1 MTSSAKR
8 LLFGTAGI
16 PHSAAKD
23 STLSGIE
30 CISKL
35 KLDCLEIEFVKG
47 IKMGVDTALKIK
59 NAALARQISLSAHAP
74 YYVNLNAEE
83 EGKRLVSQERILA
96 TARIA
101 ELCGARSVVFH
112 CGYYGRSTPEQ
123 AYETILKGVKEVSSI
138 LRSERN
144 KVVLRP
150 ETMGRHSQ
158 FGSLEEILK
167 LCREVEGILP
177 CIDFSHIYTRNGKAN
192 SYSEFH
198 RILRKV
204 EKKLGKK
211 ALKKVHLHI
220 SGAEFTKKGE
230 RKHVDLKECDF
241 HYDDWIQVLKDF
253 EVEGIVIC
261 ESPNLE
267 QDALMLKKL
276 YVGQIE

>member
-1 MTSSAKR
+1 MTSVAKN

-16 PHSAAKD
+16 PHSASAD

-47 IKMGVDTALKIK
+47 VKMGTDTALQVKET
-59 NAALARQISLSAHAP
+59 ALLHNISLSAHAP
-74 YYVNLNAEE
+74 YYINLNAEE

-96 TARIA
+96 TARTA
-101 ELCGARSVVFH
+101 EKCGARSVVFH
-112 CGYYGRSTPEQ
+112 GGYYGKLTPEST
-123 AYETILKGVKEVSSI
+123 YKTISKGIKEVSSI
-138 LRSERN
+138 LKSERN

-150 ETMGRHSQ
+150 ETMGKRSQ
-158 FGSLEEILK
+158 FGSLEEIIQ
-167 LCREVEGILP
+167 LCREVDGILP
-177 CIDFSHIYTRNGKAN
+177 CLDFSHIYTRNGKAN
-192 SYSEFH
+192 SYLEFH
-198 RILRKV
+198 RILRKI
-204 EKKLGKK
+204 EKKLGKR
-211 ALKKVHLHI
+211 ALKNAHLHI

-230 RKHVDLKECDF
+230 RKHIDLKESDF
-241 HYDDWIQVLKDF
+241 RYDDWVQALKDF

-276 YVGQIE
+276 YEE

>member
-1 MTSSAKR
+1 MISAAKN

-47 IKMGVDTALKIK
+47 IKMGTDTAKKIRETAQAH
-59 NAALARQISLSAHAP
+59 NISLSAHAP

-96 TARIA
+96 TARMA
-101 ELCGARSVVFH
+101 ETCGARSVIFH
-112 CGYYGRSTPEQ
+112 CGYYGKSTPEQ
-123 AYETILKGVKEVSSI
+123 AYKPILKGVKEVSSI
-138 LRSERN
+138 LKSERS

-150 ETMGRHSQ
+150 ETMGKRSQ
-158 FGSLEEILK
+158 FGSLEEIIQ
-167 LCREVEGILP
+167 LCREVDGILP
-177 CIDFSHIYTRNGKAN
+177 CLDFSHIYTRDGKVN
-192 SYSEFH
+192 SYNEFY
-198 RILRKV
+198 RIFKKI
-204 EKKLGKK
+204 EKKLGKR
-211 ALKKVHLHI
+211 ALKNGHIHI
-220 SGAEFTKKGE
+220 SGAEYTKKGE
-230 RKHVDLKECDF
+230 RKHINLQESDF
-241 HYDDWIQVLKDF
+241 RYDDWIQALKDF
-253 EVEGIVIC
+253 EVEGMVIC

-276 YVGQIE
+276 FEE

>member
-1 MTSSAKR
+1 MISAAEK

-23 STLSGIE
+23 STLSGID
-30 CISKL
+30 CISEL

-47 IKMGVDTALKIK
+47 IKMGTDTALKIK
-59 NAALARQISLSAHAP
+59 NAALARQVSLSAHAP
-74 YYVNLNAEE
+74 YYINLSAEE

-101 ELCGARSVVFH
+101 EICGARSVVFH
-112 CGYYGRSTPEQ
+112 GGYYGKSTPEQ
-123 AYETILKGVKEVSSI
+123 AFETILKGVKEVSSI

-158 FGSLEEILK
+158 FGSLEEILQ

-192 SYSEFH
+192 SYLEFH
-198 RILRKV
+198 RIFKKI

-211 ALKKVHLHI
+211 ALKNAHIHI
-220 SGAEFTKKGE
+220 SGAEYTKKGE
-230 RKHVDLKECDF
+230 RKHIDLQESDF

-253 EVEGIVIC
+253 EVEGMVIC
-261 ESPNLE
+261 ESPNRE

-276 YVGQIE
+276 YWG